1 MTQREQ
7 LIEQIKSFHTKWL
20 KDHENV
26 PLAFL
31 RTQEAMF
38 GFMADFALALFQE
51 QQEEEDRKK
60 IAKEYVKSFKQPRP
74 EDVSIEQALRVVG
87 WLWGNDHLKNM
98 YGIRP
103 DDSSGRMLLTLAS
116 QISNELNK
124 QEEEE

>member
-1 MTQREQ
+1 MTREELVAKAQ
-7 LIEQIKSFHTKWL
+7 HMKSTTDWKLMAELMVDFH
-20 KDHENV
+20 
-26 PLAFL
+26 LAMK
-31 RTQEAMF
+31 A
-38 GFMADFALALFQE
+38 
-51 QQEEEDRKK
+51 EEEDRKK